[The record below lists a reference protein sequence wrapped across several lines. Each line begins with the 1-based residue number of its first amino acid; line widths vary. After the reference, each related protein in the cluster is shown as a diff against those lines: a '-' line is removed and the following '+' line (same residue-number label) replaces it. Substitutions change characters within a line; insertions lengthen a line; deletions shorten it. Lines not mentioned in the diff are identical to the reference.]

1 MMCGAQQFVQAET
14 ASRLGCMV
22 TCTTPP
28 FRAAVRLNSGVMR
41 YLILLAIVLLASC
54 ASGRLTPMH
63 NDCGLQPFSWSRI
76 SAPPSELES
85 LARNNQLTKT
95 DEHHA
100 VAWFRDNRER
110 ILLCR
115 KDRTQEGACGSA
127 RTIFTQSSGSWKID
141 QNPHESVVTVCL
153 YD

>member
-1 MMCGAQQFVQAET
+1 
-14 ASRLGCMV
+14 
-22 TCTTPP
+22 
-28 FRAAVRLNSGVMR
+28 
-41 YLILLAIVLLASC
+41 
-54 ASGRLTPMH
+54 MH